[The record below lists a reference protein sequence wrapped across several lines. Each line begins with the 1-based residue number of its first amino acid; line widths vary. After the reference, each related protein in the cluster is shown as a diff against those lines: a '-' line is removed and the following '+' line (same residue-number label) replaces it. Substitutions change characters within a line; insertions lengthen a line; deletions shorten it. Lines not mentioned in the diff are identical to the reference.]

1 VLDTTTFRFWSK
13 ANRQG
18 NSVKQRYEIILAGSG
33 GQGLVFTGRVL
44 GQAAILEGKNV
55 VQTQSATGDAQRG
68 GLSVSELII
77 DKDEIIY
84 QQVEQPDLI
93 LALSESAFKKYGA
106 SGTTVPLFYDSS
118 ASNPPD
124 GKFAQGFPFAHVA
137 ESISGGA
144 ANMVALGTIVSL
156 LGVVQLET
164 LIKFMRKSFSDAVAQ
179 ANIKS
184 VEAGAEVA
192 KSLAAG
198 K

>member
-1 VLDTTTFRFWSK
+1 
-13 ANRQG
+13 
-18 NSVKQRYEIILAGSG
+18 VKQRYEIILAGSG

-44 GQAAILEGKNV
+44 GQTAILEGKNV

-77 DKDEIIY
+77 DKDEIIF

-93 LALSESAFKKYGA
+93 LALSESAIKKYGA
-106 SGTTVPLFYDSS
+106 SAATVPVFYDSS
-118 ASNPPD
+118 ASNPPE
-124 GKFAQGFPFAHVA
+124 GKYARGFPFTQLA
-137 ESISGGA
+137 ESIPGGA

-156 LGVVQLET
+156 TGVVSMENLVKT
-164 LIKFMRKSFSDAVAQ
+164 MRKSFSEAAAQ

-184 VEAGAEVA
+184 VEAGTEVA
-192 KSLAAG
+192 KSQAAG